1 MMHVGGNL
9 LMANVAEALPSLDE
23 VARGT
28 RSQMGTALPVLGIV
42 LGVLFLALVW
52 AVFIR
57 RPRTGRQRGT
67 ILEDSGDEPASGGGK
82 RRRRRRRR
90 DHRPRNP
97 TLAETGGLPP
107 VRTGEPPPPIP

>member
-1 MMHVGGNL
+1 MIYGGGNL

-28 RSQMGTALPVLGIV
+28 RSQMGAALPVLVIV
-42 LGVLFLALVW
+42 LGILFVALIW
-52 AVFIR
+52 AVFFR

-67 ILEDSGDEPASGGGK
+67 ILEETDGEPASGGGR

-107 VRTGEPPPPIP
+107 ARVGEPPPPIP